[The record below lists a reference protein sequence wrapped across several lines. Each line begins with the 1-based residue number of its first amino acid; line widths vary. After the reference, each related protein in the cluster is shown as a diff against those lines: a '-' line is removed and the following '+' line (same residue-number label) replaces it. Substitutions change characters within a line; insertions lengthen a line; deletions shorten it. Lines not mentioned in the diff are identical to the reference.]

1 MTVDV
6 FHPCEWLDSVAAAAP
21 FQPSK
26 PSHLLDLPGY
36 VALLCDGDKLA
47 LLLDSYARVV
57 PGMVLEFERARLS
70 DRLVTRR

>member
-36 VALLCDGDKLA
+36 IALLGDGDNLTKI
-47 LLLDSYARVV
+47 DSYAKLV

-70 DRLVTRR
+70 NRLVTRR